1 MKVFKR
7 MSRQNQK
14 LLHWLIGCYAYH
26 LANVDI
32 TNRSAEN
39 KPKLKGAVYWNF
51 KAKEDL
57 TELEISGKTFSYLQ
71 GKDFKDIVDIDK
83 AAEKVANDLKKDEK

>member
-39 KPKLKGAVYWNF
+39 KPKLKGSVYWNF
-51 KAKEDL
+51 KAKE
-57 TELEISGKTFSYLQ
+57 ELKKTFLESQRGYIQ
-71 GKDFKDIVDIDK
+71 RIR
-83 AAEKVANDLKKDEK
+83 